1 MQIQT
6 PQQAAEGRE
15 TVTMDFPKA
24 VRLTHQDGHFFQL
37 VHYPAG
43 THQVPREHADHWFLK
58 ANGVREHQQE
68 GK

>member
-15 TVTMDFPKA
+15 TVTMTFPKKLL
-24 VRLTHQDGHFFQL
+24 LTHQDGFNWVQI
-37 VHYPAG
+37 HYPAG

-58 ANGVREHQQE
+58 ASGVREHQQE
-68 GK
+68 GE